1 MECCV
6 HIKHYKVLIET
17 IAEII
22 NKKGMRTNTVVH
34 VEKEEERNPEVGMMM
49 RRWTK
54 EVKKLVM
61 RCFYQNNPKTNDCYL
76 ERNRNF

>member
-1 MECCV
+1 MY
-6 HIKHYKVLIET
+6 IKHCKVLIET

-22 NKKGMRTNTVVH
+22 NKKGTKTDRVVH
-34 VEKEEERNPEVGMMM
+34 VEQEEERNPEVGMMV
-49 RRWTK
+49 RRTWTK

>member
-1 MECCV
+1 MY
-6 HIKHYKVLIET
+6 IKHCQVLIET
-17 IAEII
+17 IAERI
-22 NKKGMRTNTVVH
+22 NKKGTKIDRVVH
-34 VEKEEERNPEVGMMM
+34 VDGKEESDPEVGMMV

>member
-1 MECCV
+1 MY
-6 HIKHYKVLIET
+6 IKHCQVLIET
-17 IAEII
+17 IAERI
-22 NKKGMRTNTVVH
+22 NKKGTKIDRVVH
-34 VEKEEERNPEVGMMM
+34 VDRKEESDPEVGMMVR

>member
-1 MECCV
+1 MY
-6 HIKHYKVLIET
+6 IKHCKVLIET

-22 NKKGMRTNTVVH
+22 NKKGTKTDRVVH
-34 VEKEEERNPEVGMMM
+34 VEQEEERNSEVGMMV
-49 RRWTK
+49 RRTWTK

>member
-1 MECCV
+1 MY
-6 HIKHYKVLIET
+6 IKHCQVLIET
-17 IAEII
+17 IAERI
-22 NKKGMRTNTVVH
+22 NKKGTKIDRVVH
-34 VEKEEERNPEVGMMM
+34 VDRKEESDPEVGMMV